1 MTKKDEPI
9 QIWDGVWYA
18 TPFGKP
24 PHTLECCDCGLVHDI
39 EYKVENGRMWERL
52 TVNKKETNA
61 ARKRRG
67 IAKPVENPP
76 TWRRKAKSA

>member
-24 PHTLECCDCGLVHDI
+24 
-39 EYKVENGRMWERL
+39 
-52 TVNKKETNA
+52 
-61 ARKRRG
+61 
-67 IAKPVENPP
+67 VENPP
-76 TWRRKAKSA
+76 TGRRKAKSA